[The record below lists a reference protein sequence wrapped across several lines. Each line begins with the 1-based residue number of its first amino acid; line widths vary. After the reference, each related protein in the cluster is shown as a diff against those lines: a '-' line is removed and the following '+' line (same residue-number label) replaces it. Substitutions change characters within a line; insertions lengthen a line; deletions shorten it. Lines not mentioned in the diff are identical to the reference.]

1 MEVLKHGPPD
11 FCNMIFSSLPKGTW
25 RLLPLRAL
33 YSTVTTGHTD
43 VTAACENSKPV
54 DASGSPGS
62 HGFPGSQGCLLLLQP
77 CPPPEPMSSKFSLTR
92 SGTQTLA
99 KADSDFLHSH
109 LLPEISFQT
118 FSPWRILKNRNKA
131 WSSLSNTKC
140 QYFLNGWSRI
150 SNSTG

>member
-11 FCNMIFSSLPKGTW
+11 FCNMIFSSLPKGTC

-62 HGFPGSQGCLLLLQP
+62 HGFPGSPGSQGCLMDGVATMPTTRAHELQVLVNQKWNP
-77 CPPPEPMSSKFSLTR
+77 D
-92 SGTQTLA
+92 SGQ
-99 KADSDFLHSH
+99 
-109 LLPEISFQT
+109 
-118 FSPWRILKNRNKA
+118 
-131 WSSLSNTKC
+131 
-140 QYFLNGWSRI
+140 G
-150 SNSTG
+150 